1 MNALPKKL
9 MPEKLIPKIKN
20 MDEKEIREAEI
31 LKEELSKHEE
41 EIFVDPDQSV
51 EEVLIDSIDEKNHK
65 IKNLI
70 SMVILLT
77 GLFVG
82 SLFVDVIQLARGGG
96 FSQKALNSTD
106 VFQSSGKTW
115 VAYTEP
121 MVTIKVVSD
130 EACGDACKPD
140 EVLVGLKG
148 ALPTMLTEK
157 IDVNSAEGKKL
168 VAQFKLK
175 TIPAFIFSKEVE
187 KTELF
192 AKAEP
197 FLDQQGDAYA
207 IKSAEAGFPVGKYL
221 VAPTISDKDI
231 KIGSDDAK
239 VKVVSFD
246 YFQNPDDKKFYQG
259 IVAPMIK
266 DYGDK
271 IQFVFKN
278 YFPASSAQGAQAAMA
293 GECANAQGKFLA
305 YADKLF
311 ATQDAWG
318 KLKDGSST
326 FKGYAASLGLNAAE
340 FGKCFDSKQFKDQI
354 AASQKDGQDFG
365 IQATPAMFV
374 GADLQTP
381 AATYDD
387 VKKVL
392 DDQLSK

>member
-1 MNALPKKL
+1 
-9 MPEKLIPKIKN
+9 

-31 LKEELSKHEE
+31 LKEELSKPED
-41 EIFVDPDQSV
+41 EIFVEKQQSV

-82 SLFVDVIQLARGGG
+82 SLFVDLIQLTRGGG

-121 MVTIKVVSD
+121 MVTIKVISD
-130 EACGDACKPD
+130 DACGDACKPD

-148 ALPTMLTEK
+148 ALPTMLTQK
-157 IDVNSAEGKKL
+157 IDANSTEGKKL
-168 VAQFKLK
+168 IAQFSIK
-175 TIPAFIFSKEVE
+175 TIPAFIFSKEIE

-192 AKAEP
+192 AKAQP

-221 VAPTISDKDI
+221 IAPSISDQDI
-231 KIGSDDAK
+231 KLGSADAK
-239 VKVVSFD
+239 VKVISFN
-246 YFQNPDDKKFYQG
+246 YFQNPDDKKFYQT
-259 IVAPMIK
+259 IITPMLK
-266 DYGDK
+266 EYGDR

-278 YFPASSAQGAQAAMA
+278 YFPASSVAGLQAALA
-293 GECANAQGKFLA
+293 GECANAQGKFLV
-305 YADKLF
+305 YSDKLF
-311 ATQDAWG
+311 ANQAVWG
-318 KLKDGSST
+318 KLKDSSAI
-326 FKGYAASLGLNAAE
+326 FKGYAASLGLNSGE
-340 FGKCFDSKQFKDQI
+340 FNKCLDIKQFKDQI
-354 AASQKDGQDFG
+354 AASQKEGQDFG
-365 IQATPAMFV
+365 IQLTPAMFI
-374 GADLQTP
+374 GSDLQSP
-381 AATYDD
+381 VATYGE

-392 DDQLSK
+392 DDQLK

>member
-1 MNALPKKL
+1 
-9 MPEKLIPKIKN
+9 

-31 LKEELSKHEE
+31 LKEELGNPEE
-41 EIFVDPDQSV
+41 EIFVEKDQSV

-70 SMVILLT
+70 SMVILLA

-82 SLFVDVIQLARGGG
+82 SLFVDIVQLVRGGG
-96 FSQKALNSTD
+96 FSQKALSSAD
-106 VFQSSGKTW
+106 VFQSAGKTW

-130 EACGDACKPD
+130 DSCGAACKPD

-148 ALPTMLTEK
+148 ALPTMITEK

-175 TIPAFIFSKEVE
+175 TIPAFIFSKEIE

-192 AKAEP
+192 AKAQP

-221 VAPTISDKDI
+221 VAPTVSEKDI
-231 KIGSDDAK
+231 KIGNDDAK
-239 VKVVSFD
+239 VKIVLFG
-246 YFQNPDDKKFYQG
+246 YFQNPDDKKYYQNV
-259 IVAPMIK
+259 ITPVIK

-271 IQFVFKN
+271 IQLVFKN
-278 YFPASSAQGAQAAMA
+278 YFPASSVQGAQAAMA
-293 GECANAQGKFLA
+293 GQCANAQGKFLA
-305 YADKLF
+305 YSDKLF
-311 ATQDAWG
+311 ATQDAWS
-318 KLKDGSST
+318 KVKDDST
-326 FKGYAASLGLNAAE
+326 IFKGYAANLKLNVVD
-340 FGKCFDSKQFKDQI
+340 FNKCFDSKQFKDQVD
-354 AASQKDGQDFG
+354 ATQKEGQDFG
-365 IQATPAMFV
+365 IQMTPAMFI
-374 GADLQTP
+374 GSDLQLPT
-381 AATYDD
+381 ATYDD

-392 DDQLSK
+392 DNQLK